1 MRYWVCALSL
11 GCANAPEPTAPEPV
25 PVAQAPVVVVPAPPV
40 GPSRLEVLERMKSV
54 KQASYRV
61 LGAGWTRVGTHR
73 EERVLKP
80 VCDGDVPHLGV
91 ALDRESGRLHAYDGR
106 QMVVH
111 DILGLERKKADH
123 LYIWLVPS
131 GAQHPVHGVRIEQLD
146 SDTTRWRGERDGP
159 SWADGADWVR
169 DGLALGLMRV
179 EQLDCRP

>member
-80 VCDGDVPHLGV
+80 VNAPEPD
-91 ALDRESGRLHAYDGR
+91 ALKHAGQVRESFSRL
-106 QMVVH
+106 
-111 DILGLERKKADH
+111 I
-123 LYIWLVPS
+123 
-131 GAQHPVHGVRIEQLD
+131 
-146 SDTTRWRGERDGP
+146 RDGVYLSLP
-159 SWADGADWVR
+159 HKLSAANVF
-169 DGLALGLMRV
+169 
-179 EQLDCRP
+179 